1 MSKHELENSVSV
13 CTQVSLFRAKVSC
26 VGRWMLLPEF
36 FLKSQLII
44 HATGGNFI
52 ISFLDSLRSI
62 SVLFQ
67 KLMNR
72 SPRFLVISFKDKF
85 LNFDAFDAQIHSECR
100 IFLQFKV
107 TFLRKP

>member
-62 SVLFQ
+62 SVFFQ

-100 IFLQFKV
+100 IFLQFEV
-107 TFLRKP
+107 TFFRKP